1 MKEEIPNFTFPELAA
16 LKLNKLDPSKWI
28 SARMLAMV
36 WGISFNHFRQMVYR
50 KQFDLEPRMLANKSF
65 YLREEAL
72 GTYIPQDFL
81 RDDKERGRFLA
92 RSEKLK
98 LSKSRNQAVYIQ
110 AMSENVSLE
119 DWGRIIKKA
128 VEDAVLGDYRAR
140 QWIGSYLVGT
150 PIQRVAME
158 TRITDD
164 RFSENDRAL
173 AAEKLLGGL
182 LGDSRIIEAVIP
194 DSTEVDGSTVEGRF
208 IVDASSE

>member
-1 MKEEIPNFTFPELAA
+1 MKEEIPEFTFPELAA
-16 LKLNKLDPSKWI
+16 LKLNKKDPDKWI
-28 SARMLAMV
+28 SARMLAIV

-50 KQFDLEPRMLANKSF
+50 KQFDLPPLKLVNKSF

-72 GTYIPQDFL
+72 GVYTSEAFL
-81 RDDKERGRFLA
+81 HDEEERGRFLA
-92 RSEKLK
+92 RSEDLK

-119 DWGRIIKKA
+119 DWGKIIQKA
-128 VEDAVLGDYRAR
+128 VDDAILGDYRAR

-150 PIQRVAME
+150 PIQRVAVDA
-158 TRITDD
+158 RVTDE

-182 LGDSRIIEAVIP
+182 LGDSQIIEAVIP
-194 DSTEVDGSTVEGRF
+194 DSTEADGSPLEGGSA
-208 IVDASSE
+208 VDAPSE

>member
-1 MKEEIPNFTFPELAA
+1 MKEEIPDFTFPELAA
-16 LKLNKLDPSKWI
+16 LKMNKKDPSKWI
-28 SARMLAMV
+28 SARMLAMT
-36 WGISFNHFRQMVYR
+36 WGISFNHFRQMVFR
-50 KQFDLEPRMLANKSF
+50 KQLDLEPMVLANKSF
-65 YLREEAL
+65 YDREEAL
-72 GTYIPQDFL
+72 GTWKPEDFL
-81 RDDKERGRFLA
+81 HDEQERARFLA
-92 RSEKLK
+92 RSENLK

-150 PIQRVAME
+150 PIQRVAVDA
-158 TRITDD
+158 RVTDE

-182 LGDSRIIEAVIP
+182 LGDSQIIEAVIP
-194 DSTEVDGSTVEGRF
+194 DSTEADGSPLEGGSA
-208 IVDASSE
+208 VDAPSE